1 MCPNQIERV
10 ELDQIK
16 FNVKNNIYGN
26 VITQFKSFQFIN
38 EKLDLVLK
46 LVYPWKL
53 FNTGNMYIIIE
64 RQNVMYEKKKKIEHD
79 HKIDGLKKNIS

>member
-46 LVYPWKL
+46 LVYP
-53 FNTGNMYIIIE
+53 
-64 RQNVMYEKKKKIEHD
+64 
-79 HKIDGLKKNIS
+79 